1 MATDKKHIAVYLDK
15 GNEKSLMEYIKQHG
29 GIKYSA
35 AVNQI
40 LATFFGNS
48 LSNLPVTDELEAT
61 ITRIVEEQLSK
72 LPSITPSDLPSAE
85 VLERLST
92 LENKL
97 EDLSNIPETIPGNI
111 LEQEVVEPEQILSNI
126 PGIAPSEVGSVSLEV
141 AETARQLE
149 EEAAEKL
156 ESLVVE
162 VDAIAQSPDTSDEPD
177 PELNAL
183 ELNSAL
189 EPVAA
194 EIDANA
200 PVADPKLN
208 SLEVEATLETD
219 LETDPGLSEA
229 APPSEPVSEPTP
241 NTETELL
248 SGVQVCKLLKIKDYQ
263 LSKMSSDEIKA
274 LGFERVRMG
283 RRSKYRKLL

>member
-15 GNEKSLMEYIKQHG
+15 ENEKSLMEYIKQHG

-61 ITRIVEEQLSK
+61 ITRIVEEQLSN
-72 LPSITPSDLPSAE
+72 LLSITPSNVPSAE
-85 VLERLST
+85 VLERLSI
-92 LENKL
+92 LEKKL
-97 EDLSNIPETIPGNI
+97 AHLSNIPETISGNL

-126 PGIAPSEVGSVSLEV
+126 PGITLNEVGSVSLEV

-162 VDAIAQSPDTSDEPD
+162 VDAIAQSPDTSDEP
-177 PELNAL
+177 EA
-183 ELNSAL
+183 
-189 EPVAA
+189 VAV
-194 EIDANA
+194 EQDANA
-200 PVADPKLN
+200 PVVDPKLN
-208 SLEVEATLETD
+208 SLELELETALEPD

-229 APPSEPVSEPTP
+229 APVSEPVSEQTP

-248 SGVQVCKLLKIKDYQ
+248 SGVQVCKLLKLKDYQ
-263 LSKMSSDEIKA
+263 LSKMNDDEIKA
-274 LGFERVRMG
+274 KGFERVKVG
-283 RRSKYRKLL
+283 RKSKYQKLF

>member
-15 GNEKSLMEYIKQHG
+15 ENEKSLMEYIKQHG

-48 LSNLPVTDELEAT
+48 LSKIPVTDALEAT
-61 ITRIVEEQLSK
+61 IKRIVEEQLSK
-72 LPSITPSDLPSAE
+72 IPSSTPSNVPSDE
-85 VLERLST
+85 VLERLSN
-92 LENKL
+92 LEQKL
-97 EDLSNIPETIPGNI
+97 AHLSNIPETIPGNL
-111 LEQEVVEPEQILSNI
+111 LEQEIVEPEQILSNI

-141 AETARQLE
+141 TEASRQLE

-177 PELNAL
+177 SELNP
-183 ELNSAL
+183 AL
-189 EPVAA
+189 EPEAVAV
-194 EIDANA
+194 EQDANA

-208 SLEVEATLETD
+208 SLEVEAALEPD
-219 LETDPGLSEA
+219 SETDPGFSEA
-229 APPSEPVSEPTP
+229 APVREPVSEPAP

-248 SGVQVCKLLKIKDYQ
+248 SGVQVCKLLKLKDYQ

-274 LGFERVRMG
+274 KGFKRVKIG
-283 RRSKYRKLL
+283 RRSKYRKLS